1 MEGQDLVKKV
11 DVCSLFGAP
20 LSAITYSW
28 GNSSNAKCATKE
40 IGF

>member
-1 MEGQDLVKKV
+1 MEGQRSCQKQMCVV
-11 DVCSLFGAP
+11 VFGAR